1 MSVSPPI
8 VFPRMIEQPEPGQ
21 ARSRQ
26 ALERLLLAGEKL
38 LAENRFDEIGVAELA
53 RLAQTSVGTFYR
65 LLGDK
70 DTLSRLLL
78 QRFFSDLV
86 ERIETL
92 TELRQWDD
100 RSLEDFIR
108 ATVAMFVS
116 INRGREGVLRA
127 LITRSSR
134 DAQFRERV
142 HQINHLIAQR
152 TVAVLASKSAA
163 IHHPDPAQAMMVIP
177 PVLLGILNQHTLTGS
192 LSFLSDDA
200 LENELVRIALAYLT
214 KIT

>member
-1 MSVSPPI
+1 MAKTEAVIFPP
-8 VFPRMIEQPEPGQ
+8 MIEQPIPAQ
-21 ARSRQ
+21 ARSRE

-38 LAENRFDEIGVAELA
+38 FAENRFDEIGVADLA

-86 ERIETL
+86 EQVEAL
-92 TELRQWDD
+92 TELRQWDG
-100 RSLEDFIR
+100 RTLEEFIR
-108 ATVAMFVS
+108 AVVVMFVS
-116 INRGREGVLRA
+116 INRGRQGVLRA

-142 HQINHLIAQR
+142 HQINHLISQR
-152 TVAVLASKSAA
+152 TIAVLASKSAA
-163 IHHPDPAQAMMVIP
+163 ITHPNPSQAMMVLP

-192 LSFLSDDA
+192 LAFLPAAA
-200 LENELVRIALAYLT
+200 LEDELVRIALRYLT
-214 KIT
+214 

>member
-1 MSVSPPI
+1 MSKTEAVI
-8 VFPRMIEQPEPGQ
+8 FPQMIEQPIPAQ
-21 ARSRQ
+21 ARSRE
-26 ALERLLLAGEKL
+26 ALERLLLAGERL
-38 LAENRFDEIGVAELA
+38 FAENRFDEIGVADLA

-86 ERIETL
+86 EQVEAL
-92 TELRQWDD
+92 TELRQWNG
-100 RSLEDFIR
+100 RTLEEFIR
-108 ATVAMFVS
+108 AMVVMFVS
-116 INRGREGVLRA
+116 INRGRQGVLRA

-142 HQINHLIAQR
+142 HQINHLISQR
-152 TVAVLASKSAA
+152 TIAVLASKSAA
-163 IHHPDPAQAMMVIP
+163 ITHPNPSRAMMVLP

-192 LSFLSDDA
+192 LAFLPAAA
-200 LENELVRIALAYLT
+200 LEDELVRIALRYLT
-214 KIT
+214 

>member
-1 MSVSPPI
+1 MSKTDAVI
-8 VFPRMIEQPEPGQ
+8 FPQMIEQPIPAQ
-21 ARSRQ
+21 ARSRE

-38 LAENRFDEIGVAELA
+38 FAENRFDEIGVADLA

-86 ERIETL
+86 EQVEAL
-92 TELRQWDD
+92 TELRQWDG
-100 RSLEDFIR
+100 RTLEEFIR
-108 ATVAMFVS
+108 ALVLMFVA
-116 INRGREGVLRA
+116 INRGRQGVLRA

-142 HQINHLIAQR
+142 HQINHLISQR
-152 TVAVLASKSAA
+152 TIAVLASKSAA
-163 IHHPDPAQAMMVIP
+163 ITHPDPSQAMMVLP

-192 LSFLSDDA
+192 LAFLPAAA
-200 LENELVRIALAYLT
+200 LEDELVRIALRYLT
-214 KIT
+214 

>member
-1 MSVSPPI
+1 MSKTEAVI
-8 VFPRMIEQPEPGQ
+8 FPQMIEQPIPAQ
-21 ARSRQ
+21 ARSRE

-38 LAENRFDEIGVAELA
+38 FAENRFDEIGVADLA

-86 ERIETL
+86 EQVEAL
-92 TELRQWDD
+92 TELRQWNG
-100 RSLEDFIR
+100 RTLEEFIR
-108 ATVAMFVS
+108 AMVVMFVS
-116 INRGREGVLRA
+116 INRGRQGVLRA

-142 HQINHLIAQR
+142 HQINHLISQR
-152 TVAVLASKSAA
+152 TIAVLASKSAA
-163 IHHPDPAQAMMVIP
+163 ITHPNPSRAMMVLP

-192 LSFLSDDA
+192 LAFLPAAA
-200 LENELVRIALAYLT
+200 LEDELVRIALRYLT
-214 KIT
+214 

>member
-1 MSVSPPI
+1 MAKTVPVI
-8 VFPRMIEQPEPGQ
+8 FPQMIEQPIPTQ
-21 ARSRQ
+21 ARSRE

-38 LAENRFDEIGVAELA
+38 FAENRFDEIGVADLA

-70 DTLSRLLL
+70 DMLSRLLL

-86 ERIETL
+86 EQVEAL
-92 TELRQWDD
+92 TELRQWDG
-100 RSLEDFIR
+100 RTLEEFIR
-108 ATVAMFVS
+108 AMVVMFVS
-116 INRGREGVLRA
+116 INHGRQGVLRA

-142 HQINHLIAQR
+142 HQINHLISQR
-152 TVAVLASKSAA
+152 TIAVLASKSAA
-163 IHHPDPAQAMMVIP
+163 ITHPNPSQAMMVLP

-192 LSFLSDDA
+192 LAFLPASA
-200 LENELVRIALAYLT
+200 LEDELVRIALRYLT
-214 KIT
+214 